1 MGIENHVIRTW
12 QAVPWRFGCG
22 EHLEAVMVAPTRPRD
37 LDINGIEALWDKELH
52 TAMNTQRLAI
62 PEEAVVS
69 TLLGDLSHGVK

>member
-1 MGIENHVIRTW
+1 
-12 QAVPWRFGCG
+12 
-22 EHLEAVMVAPTRPRD
+22 MVAPTRPRD